1 MKIGDFFRKIREGKR
16 WPQEKVAERA
26 SINQPYLSVL
36 EKLNRMPNFDVAC
49 RICDALNITP
59 TDLWINIKDEYVRK
73 KEVLEEG
80 DVNQPANG

>member
-1 MKIGDFFRKIREGKR
+1 
-16 WPQEKVAERA
+16 
-26 SINQPYLSVL
+26 
-36 EKLNRMPNFDVAC
+36 MPNFDVAC